1 MLQTPKV
8 CPKKAVNTRNERYVV
23 DGVSIMKNLVVT
35 LFVFFALTITQA
47 FAYNVESFSSDATII
62 SAMKLLEQN
71 GETDVF
77 DNLKKNSVKIKF
89 YNLSGYGTV
98 YAANTYD
105 NYGRRIILIN
115 SAYKNAPIEQLAC
128 LIAHESFHV
137 LRKAT
142 LEEETIATQKEAACW
157 AKLRKETVTYPETK
171 LTKRLDK
178 ISNLYLA
185 SADGNNYIQD
195 KIASSSFY
203 KTQFG
208 M

>member
-1 MLQTPKV
+1 MKKV
-8 CPKKAVNTRNERYVV
+8 LLSV
-23 DGVSIMKNLVVT
+23 L
-35 LFVFFALTITQA
+35 VFFALTITQA
-47 FAYNVESFSSDATII
+47 FAYNVENFSSDKTII
-62 SAMKLLEQN
+62 AAMKLLEQN

-77 DNLKKNSVKIKF
+77 ANLKKNSVKIQF

-105 NYGRRIILIN
+105 SYGRRVILIN

-128 LIAHESFHV
+128 LIAHESCHV

-142 LEEETIATQKEAACW
+142 LEEEATATQKEAECW
-157 AKLRKETVTYPETK
+157 TKLKNNAVTYPETK

-185 SADGNNYIQD
+185 SNDGNNYIQD

-203 KTQFG
+203 KAQLG
-208 M
+208 I